1 MPKIEKAIFA
11 GGCFWGIEHIFNQQE
26 RVIDAISGYIGGTKE
41 NPTYKEVCTGTTQ
54 HAEAVEVTFDS
65 EKITYPQLLDLF
77 WRMHNPTQVNRQGI
91 DIGTQYR
98 TEIFYINQ
106 QQKQLAEESRAAL
119 ANSGKYDKPIATQ
132 ITEATT
138 FYKAEDYHQRY
149 FEKNPDAACEIHLSE
164 E

>member
-1 MPKIEKAIFA
+1 MANINKAIFA

-26 RVIDAISGYIGGTKE
+26 GVIDAVSGYIGGIKE

-65 EKITYPQLLDLF
+65 DTISYNQLLDLF

-98 TEIFYINQ
+98 TEIFYLSPE
-106 QQKQLAEESRAAL
+106 QKQLAEESLTAL
-119 ANSGKYDKPIATQ
+119 ANSGKFAEPIATK

-138 FYKAEDYHQRY
+138 FYPAEEYHQRY
-149 FEKNPDAACEIHLSE
+149 FEKNPNAACEIHLRE
-164 E
+164 D